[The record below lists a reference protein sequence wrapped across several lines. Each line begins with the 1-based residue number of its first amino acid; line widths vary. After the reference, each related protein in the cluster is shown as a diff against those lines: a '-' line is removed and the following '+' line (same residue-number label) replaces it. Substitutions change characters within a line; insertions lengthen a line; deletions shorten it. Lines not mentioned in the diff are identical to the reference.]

1 MQFLKKIMTIL
12 FSCVILGS
20 MTACGGGA
28 DSSKDSASENTP
40 TASGMFNPTLTVDQK
55 TIFSDIYDH
64 SYARIVEA
72 EDGTL
77 IATGEELNNG
87 FGGIPIYR
95 STDRGKTFVKNE
107 ANVHDPNRTST
118 YNAQWQ
124 STLYVLPVTSV
135 ET

>member
-55 TIFSDIYDH
+55 TIFPIFTT
-64 SYARIVEA
+64 IPMP
-72 EDGTL
+72 
-77 IATGEELNNG
+77 ELWR
-87 FGGIPIYR
+87 P
-95 STDRGKTFVKNE
+95 KTE
-107 ANVHDPNRTST
+107 
-118 YNAQWQ
+118 
-124 STLYVLPVTSV
+124 L
-135 ET
+135 

>member
-55 TIFSDIYDH
+55 DNFFRYL
-64 SYARIVEA
+64 RPF
-72 EDGTL
+72 L
-77 IATGEELNNG
+77 CQNC
-87 FGGIPIYR
+87 GGRRRNFNCY
-95 STDRGKTFVKNE
+95 G
-107 ANVHDPNRTST
+107 
-118 YNAQWQ
+118 
-124 STLYVLPVTSV
+124 
-135 ET
+135 